1 MIERDEQD
9 VGGDMMSI
17 VVRVL
22 GIVVILMMAVLAVR
36 ILKEGEQLLH
46 GLEVLHDLKKKP
58 EEEVLGYLINWKIK
72 VGGSKRKIKH
82 GEIYLGLM
90 LLLSLIGFLTMRAY
104 ANEYFFL
111 IGGGISVIIFLASL
125 YIWRRITIET
135 TPISVKSKY
144 LSDFMDAVMKADFDD
159 DESKKDD

>member
-1 MIERDEQD
+1 
-9 VGGDMMSI
+9 MMSI
-17 VVRVL
+17 VVRAL
-22 GIVVILMMAVLAVR
+22 GIAVILMMAALAIR
-36 ILKEGEQLLH
+36 LLNEREQLLH

-58 EEEVLGYLINWKIK
+58 EEEVLGYLIEWKIK

-135 TPISVKSKY
+135 TPISVKSPAVAKY
-144 LSDFMDAVMKADFDD
+144 LRDFMDAVMKADFDD